1 MHPLHM
7 TKVAVGCRSLA
18 QLTQRQASRVSAHA
32 GVPAVACW
40 TRFMPKR
47 ADELVGGSMY
57 WIVQHTLT
65 ARQTIL
71 GFQMV
76 ETDRGKR
83 CQILLVPDVVPV
95 LAAPLRAHQGWRYLG
110 VGAAPPD
117 LDSVGAEIGALPVKL
132 MRDLRGLG
140 LL

>member
-7 TKVAVGCRSLA
+7 TKVAVGCGTLA
-18 QLTQRQASRVSAHA
+18 ALTQRQATRVSAYA
-32 GVPAVACW
+32 GGTAVPCW

-47 ADELVGGSMY
+47 ADELVGGSIF
-57 WIVQHTLT
+57 WIVKHTLT

-71 GFQMV
+71 GF
-76 ETDRGKR
+76 EEIATERGKR
-83 CQILLVPDVVPV
+83 CQILLAPDVVPV
-95 LAAPLRAHQGWRYLG
+95 LAAPLRAHQGWRYMTEE
-110 VGAAPPD
+110 AMPPD
-117 LDSVGAEIGALPVKL
+117 LDSVGAEIGAMPVKL

>member
-1 MHPLHM
+1 M
-7 TKVAVGCRSLA
+7 TKVAVGCRTLA
-18 QLTQRQASRVSAHA
+18 ALQQRQASRASAHA

-57 WIVQHTLT
+57 WIVKHALV

-71 GFQMV
+71 GFRMI

-83 CQILLVPDVVPV
+83 CEILLTPDVVPV
-95 LAAPLRAHQGWRYLG
+95 LAAPLRAHQGWRYLEPD
-110 VGAAPPD
+110 ATPPD
-117 LDSVGAEIGALPVKL
+117 LDSVGAEIGALPIKL

-140 LL
+140 LI

>member
-7 TKVAVGCRSLA
+7 TKVAVGCGTLA
-18 QLTQRQASRVSAHA
+18 ALTQRQATRVSAYA
-32 GVPAVACW
+32 GVPAVPCW

-47 ADELVGGSMY
+47 ADELVGGSIF
-57 WIVQHTLT
+57 WIVKHTLT

-71 GFQMV
+71 GF
-76 ETDRGKR
+76 EEIATDRGKR
-83 CQILLVPDVVPV
+83 CQILLAPEVVPV
-95 LAAPLRAHQGWRYLG
+95 LAAPLRAHQGWRYIT
-110 VGAAPPD
+110 ADAMPPD
-117 LDSVGAEIGALPVKL
+117 LDSVGAEIGAMPVKL